1 MGLDELERI
10 RARKLREMMRGRGPG
25 APGAEGAKPAV
36 VTDGDFDRV
45 VRENRLAVID
55 CWAPWCGPCRIMG
68 PIIDGLASK
77 YAGRVFFGKL
87 NVDENPEVPSRYS
100 IMSIPTLLFFKD
112 GELVDRVVGAV
123 PASEIERRLSALG
136 A

>member
-1 MGLDELERI
+1 LDELERI
-10 RARKLREMMRGRGPG
+10 KAKKLQELARRGAGLGARA
-25 APGAEGAKPAV
+25 APAV

-55 CWAPWCGPCRIMG
+55 CWAPWCGPCHMIA
-68 PIIDGLASK
+68 PVIEELASK

-87 NVDENPEVPSRYS
+87 NVDENQEIPNRYS
-100 IMSIPTLLFFKD
+100 ILSIPTLLFFKE

-123 PASEIERRLSALG
+123 PASAIERKLSALG

>member
-1 MGLDELERI
+1 LDELERI
-10 RARKLREMMRGRGPG
+10 KARKLREMMKGERGRP
-25 APGAEGAKPAV
+25 EDRGAKPAV

-45 VRENRLAVID
+45 VKENRLAVID

-87 NVDENPEVPSRYS
+87 NVDENPEVPSRYF

>member
-1 MGLDELERI
+1 MDELERI
-10 RARKLREMMRGRGPG
+10 KAKKLRDLLHGGGGSPKG
-25 APGAEGAKPAV
+25 AAPAPAI

-45 VRENRLAVID
+45 VKENRLAVID
-55 CWAPWCGPCRIMG
+55 CWAPWCGPCRVMG

-112 GELVDRVVGAV
+112 GELVDRVIGAV
-123 PASEIERRLSALG
+123 PASAIERRLSALG

>member
-1 MGLDELERI
+1 MDELERI
-10 RARKLREMMRGRGPG
+10 KAKKLRDLLHGGGSQRG
-25 APGAEGAKPAV
+25 AAPAV

-68 PIIDGLASK
+68 PIIDDLASK

-112 GELVDRVVGAV
+112 GKLVDRVIGAV

>member
-10 RARKLREMMRGRGPG
+10 KAKKLRDLLQGGGGSPKG
-25 APGAEGAKPAV
+25 AAPAPAI

-45 VRENRLAVID
+45 VKENRLAVID
-55 CWAPWCGPCRIMG
+55 CWAPWCGPCRVMG

-100 IMSIPTLLFFKD
+100 IMSIPTLLFFKE
-112 GELVDRVVGAV
+112 GELVDRVIGAV
-123 PASEIERRLSALG
+123 PASAIERRLSALG

>member
-1 MGLDELERI
+1 MELDELERI
-10 RARKLREMMRGRGPG
+10 KAKKLRDMLHGEGGSQRGTT
-25 APGAEGAKPAV
+25 PAI

-55 CWAPWCGPCRIMG
+55 CWAPWCGPCRVMG

-112 GELVDRVVGAV
+112 GELVDRIIGAV
-123 PASEIERRLSALG
+123 PASEIERKLSALG